1 MAMSHRRRTATW
13 LLAWALLAVAGAAA
27 LARWEL
33 TRQQEIF
40 DTNARIAHRLL
51 SQRVVQHDAILA
63 TLALLAVPGEA
74 AQRELRLPTLYPQ
87 IVSVQRRDGAAL
99 WPDAALQALDAES
112 RRLGRAVLAGVML
125 SQGQYQVLLGA
136 EPTSYLLTIDIQRM
150 VPWAEW
156 PFPADGSSPVVVS
169 LSHGTQHMLLQPGRG
184 SAAADGATPLR
195 GWQFSARK
203 VLAAESQPLDI
214 LVERQ
219 VGWPE
224 LPWAWMG
231 LWAALVAALLFV
243 ARTLLRQ
250 RDDGLRDQ
258 ALLRL
263 GKVARLNTL
272 GELAAGIAHEL
283 NQPLTAILANTQ
295 AADRLLAEDEPD
307 LAPIRQALSQT
318 VGQARRAAEVVGRLR
333 RAVEQRGV
341 AASPQAVSLQE
352 VARKALYLL
361 EPEFQRAQVQAR
373 LEAPGLPV
381 LVMAEPVALD
391 QVVHNLLMNAMQA
404 MDQPGCTE
412 RVLTVTLEAAP
423 PRGLLRVQ
431 DTGPGIPPDALPRI
445 FEPFYTTREGGLGL
459 GLSLCETL
467 VEGMGG
473 QIRAGNTASPPG
485 AEFAVSL
492 PLAPAA
498 P

>member
-1 MAMSHRRRTATW
+1 MGATPQRLAVW
-13 LLAWALLAVAGAAA
+13 LLAWVLLALAGAAG

-33 TRQQEIF
+33 GRQQELF

-63 TLALLAVPGEA
+63 TLALLATPSEA
-74 AQRELRLPTLYPQ
+74 ANRELRLPTLYPQ
-87 IVSVQRRDGAAL
+87 ILSIQRRDGDAT

-112 RRLGRAVLAGVML
+112 RRLGRAVLASANL
-125 SQGQYQVLLGA
+125 SQGQYQMLLGA
-136 EPTSYLLTIDIQRM
+136 EPSSYLLTIDVQRM
-150 VPWAEW
+150 VPWSEW
-156 PFPADGSSPVVVS
+156 PFPPDSSPVVVR
-169 LSHGTQHMLLQPGRG
+169 LSHGTQHMLLQPGQG
-184 SAAADGATPLR
+184 DAAHDALLQ

-214 LVERQ
+214 IVELR
-219 VGWPE
+219 VGWQA
-224 LPWAWMG
+224 LPWGGML
-231 LWAALVAALLFV
+231 LWAAVVAAALL
-243 ARTLLRQ
+243 ATRTLLRQ
-250 RDDGLRDQ
+250 RSDRVRDRE
-258 ALLRL
+258 LLRL

-307 LAPIRQALSQT
+307 LGPIRQALSQSAA
-318 VGQARRAAEVVGRLR
+318 QARRAAEVVGRLR
-333 RAVEQRGV
+333 RAVEQRG
-341 AASPQAVSLQE
+341 AAELPQAVSLQE

-361 EPEFQRAQVQAR
+361 EPEFQRCQIDAR
-373 LEAPGLPV
+373 LQAPAQPV
-381 LVMAEPVALD
+381 LVVAEPVALD
-391 QVVHNLLMNAMQA
+391 QVVHNLLMNAVQA
-404 MDQPGCTE
+404 MDQPGRTG

-467 VEGMGG
+467 VDGMGG
-473 QIRAGNTASPPG
+473 QIRAGNASPHG
-485 AEFAVSL
+485 AEFSVSL
-492 PLAPAA
+492 PLATAVP
-498 P
+498 